1 MDEVAASV
9 QKPRSNRPRKLAIDH
24 CHITGRVRALL
35 CAACNTAF
43 GLLNE
48 DPVRIEALLHYAQAQ
63 KAVTVRLDE
72 N

>member
-9 QKPRSNRPRKLAIDH
+9 QKH
-24 CHITGRVRALL
+24 CIIRALL